1 MSARSKLLLLMLA
14 SLCPPALFSQAA
26 KQSAV
31 PGKLI
36 YDQQYSADDIL
47 NGTMLGRPPAPPPL
61 SVTYDANGFAEDR
74 LFHVPVA
81 GVHPRILFG
90 PEDLPEIRHRL
101 QTTDSGRQMLAFVR
115 KQLADGIDK
124 PGTWENR
131 LYTDLLKGD
140 LADFSAIY
148 TPGNSALVAGNSRVP
163 AANLKPAT
171 KWHHRD
177 PFGAGMEMKAF
188 VCMLDNDQAEGA
200 RLGQAMAEWAA
211 YYKPRV
217 EAAANG
223 PYSDNW
229 WRAMRAA
236 VDQWPFLPY
245 AYDFNYNFM
254 TSAQQSTVREV
265 LSLLTKGRYSLG
277 MDLPAHWRNWNFLGM
292 SMYEVIF
299 SLAIEGEPGYDPR
312 IYHRAVE
319 VTRDFLDYAVNPSG
333 MAHESVGYHN
343 GAMVHFSQFMI
354 AMAER
359 GDNLFLNSHY
369 RAQLDQWYLETL
381 QPYGGE
387 WFSDGDLGNFPP
399 SDEPLMVAR
408 YLFPDDRRLDY
419 VFQNLKSVHDDNFAS
434 DFFMVPMLVT
444 ASDARRD
451 AGGRLVDY
459 HAGADFHLPDTYAD
473 ENRGVVITRSD
484 WSRDALYLNFECHPD
499 TTFASHD
506 HADRGRFVLTALG
519 RNWAWQDSR
528 PHETGQT
535 NAVTVDGMGQGYF
548 APPANWLG
556 MSDSTDATFAGCDA
570 HYAYNWKWLKEAAMW
585 SADDPR
591 LKLPHYMLLKQKID
605 ERNGTP
611 AEYDPSPSVVAYYA
625 DYLKGNPLMWDEDSW
640 VVRQPNNPVKLA
652 MRSAGMV
659 RGEHAYALIVDD
671 LQKDDATHHY
681 EWNMQLEPDIY
692 LLRQSSHNGVLDVI
706 LAEKDGSRR
715 LLLRFFDPQGLDT
728 AKGAYTEHYG
738 GAYNMGGVNYQA
750 PDMYRLVV
758 PTRAVVYH
766 SKTLLF
772 AYREGDPLPDSQWDA
787 SAASATVNWAGEQ
800 DTMLFRTNAEGRTV
814 FVVKRDGKQIA
825 DVR

>member
-1 MSARSKLLLLMLA
+1 MSVRSNLWLLVLV
-14 SLCPPALFSQAA
+14 SLCPAGLFSQAA
-26 KQSAV
+26 S
-31 PGKLI
+31 PGKIPARLA
-36 YDQQYSADDIL
+36 YDKQYSADDIL
-47 NGTMLGRPPAPPPL
+47 NGTTLGRPPSPPSLP
-61 SVTYDANGFAEDR
+61 VTYDATGFAEER

-101 QTTDSGRQMLAFVR
+101 QSTGSGRQMLAFVR
-115 KQLADGIDK
+115 KQLANGIDK
-124 PGTWENR
+124 PGTWEHR

-140 LADFSAIY
+140 LTDFGAIY
-148 TPGNSALVAGNSRVP
+148 TPGNSALVAGNSRAP
-163 AANLKPAT
+163 RETLKPAT

-177 PFGAGMEMKAF
+177 SFGVAMEMKAF
-188 VCMLDNDQAEGA
+188 ICMLDDNRAEGA
-200 RLGQAMAEWAA
+200 RLGQALAEWAA

-217 EAAANG
+217 EAAAAG
-223 PYSDNW
+223 PYGDNW
-229 WRAMRAA
+229 WRSMRAP

-254 TSAQQSTVREV
+254 TPAQQSAVRDV
-265 LSLLTKGRYSLG
+265 LSLITKGRYSLG

-319 VTRDFLDYAVNPSG
+319 VTRDFLDYAINPSG
-333 MAHESVGYHN
+333 MAHESVGYHSA
-343 GAMVHFSQFMI
+343 AMVHFSQFMI
-354 AMAER
+354 AMANR
-359 GDNLFLNSHY
+359 GQNLFLNSHY
-369 RAQLDQWYLETL
+369 RAQLDQWYLQTL

-399 SDEPLMVAR
+399 SDESLMVAR
-408 YLFPDDRRLDY
+408 HFFPDDERLDY

-434 DFFMVPMLVT
+434 DFFMVPMLIT
-444 ASDARRD
+444 ASDPRRD
-451 AGGRLVDY
+451 GRSKLVDY
-459 HAGADFHLPDTYAD
+459 HAGADFHLPATYAD
-473 ENRGVVITRSD
+473 EHRGVVITRSD

-519 RNWAWQDSR
+519 RNWAWQDNR

-535 NAVTVDGMGQGYF
+535 NAVTIDGAGEGYF
-548 APPANWLG
+548 ATFANWLG
-556 MSDSTDATFAGCDA
+556 MSDTSDATFAGCDA
-570 HYAYNWKWLKEAAMW
+570 RYAYDWKWLKESAMW
-585 SADDPR
+585 SPDDPR
-591 LKLPHYMLLKQKID
+591 LKLPHYMLIKQKID

-640 VVRQPNNPVKLA
+640 VVRQPNNPVEFA
-652 MRSAGMV
+652 FRSAGIV

-671 LQKDDATHHY
+671 IQKDDATHHY

-692 LLRQSSHNGVLDVI
+692 LLSQSSHDGVLDVI
-706 LAEKDGSRR
+706 LAEKNGHRR
-715 LLLRFFDPQGLDT
+715 LLLRFFDPEGLDT

-738 GAYNMGGVNYQA
+738 GAYNMAGVNYQA

-758 PTRAVVYH
+758 PTRAVTYH

-772 AYREGDPLPDSQWDA
+772 AFREGDPLPRSQWNT
-787 SAASATVNWAGEQ
+787 SAASATVGWADQQ
-800 DTMLFRTNAEGRTV
+800 DTILFRTNAGGRAV
-814 FVVKRDGKQIA
+814 FVVKRDGRQIA
-825 DVR
+825 DVQ